1 MSSFGM
7 VLNGFIAASV
17 GGICVSGLFKR
28 GRERRV
34 DTRVGGTAERYEA
47 PVRVR

>member
-1 MSSFGM
+1 MSSMGM
-7 VLNGFIAASV
+7 VLNAFIAAAV

-34 DTRVGGTAERYEA
+34 ARVSAAPERYEA
-47 PVRVR
+47 PVR

>member
-1 MSSFGM
+1 MSSMGM
-7 VLNGFIAASV
+7 VLNGFIAAAV

-34 DTRVGGTAERYEA
+34 SRISGTADRYEA
-47 PVRVR
+47 SVR

>member
-1 MSSFGM
+1 MSSMGM
-7 VLNGFIAASV
+7 VLNTFIAAAV

-34 DTRVGGTAERYEA
+34 TRINSTADRYEA
-47 PVRVR
+47 PVR

>member
-1 MSSFGM
+1 MSSMGM
-7 VLNGFIAASV
+7 VLNAFIAAAV

-34 DTRVGGTAERYEA
+34 ARISGTADRYEA
-47 PVRVR
+47 PVR